1 MAVIP
6 TAILARQGAKQA
18 SKISAQHLGF
28 DFIPLITSLLIF
40 YSIAFVFAKYM
51 EGVQFAT
58 GGIRAIAGVLGYSMP
73 SSEELPNTWTQ
84 LFSETG
90 FKGFKFWDIINVVA
104 ILIIVVTAFNFQKST
119 EAIPNAKVQPI
130 TWAIFAMLVSFIV
143 ITGVSKLVMKLQQR
157 NFQSEFK

>member
-1 MAVIP
+1 MAGIP
-6 TAILARQGAKQA
+6 TALLAKQGAKQA
-18 SKISAQHLGF
+18 SKISAQYLGF
-28 DFIPLITSLLIF
+28 DFIRLFTSLLIF

-58 GGIRAIAGVLGYSMP
+58 GGIRAIAGVLGYNMP
-73 SSEELPNTWTQ
+73 STEELPNTWTQ

-90 FKGFKFWDIINVVA
+90 VKGFKFWDIINIVA
-104 ILIIVVTAFNFQKST
+104 ILIIIATAFNFQKTT
-119 EAIPNAKVQPI
+119 EATGNKVQPI
-130 TWAIFAMLVSFIV
+130 TWAIFTMLVSFIV

>member
-6 TAILARQGAKQA
+6 TALLAKQGAKQA
-18 SKISAQHLGF
+18 SKISAQYLGF
-28 DFIPLITSLLIF
+28 DFIPLMTSLLIF
-40 YSIAFVFAKYM
+40 YSVAFGFAKYM

-58 GGIRAIAGVLGYSMP
+58 GGIRAIAGVLGYNMP
-73 SSEELPNTWTQ
+73 STEELPNTWTQ

-90 FKGFKFWDIINVVA
+90 VKGFKFWDIINIVA
-104 ILIIVVTAFNFQKST
+104 ILIIIATAFNFQKTT
-119 EAIPNAKVQPI
+119 EATGNKVQPI
-130 TWAIFAMLVSFIV
+130 TWAIFTMLVSFIV

>member
-6 TAILARQGAKQA
+6 TALLARQGAKQA

-58 GGIRAIAGVLGYSMP
+58 GGIRAIAGVLGYNMP
-73 SSEELPNTWTQ
+73 STEELPNTWTQ

-90 FKGFKFWDIINVVA
+90 VKGFKFWDIINIVA
-104 ILIIVVTAFNFQKST
+104 ILIIIATAFNFQKTT
-119 EAIPNAKVQPI
+119 EATGNKVQPI
-130 TWAIFAMLVSFIV
+130 TWAIFTMLVSFIV